1 MVYEETSG
9 LYYDYKS
16 GYYFDAERSLYY
28 DGRTGTYYSYNYET
42 KSYEVHS
49 QIEPNSCQT
58 KSKKK
63 GKKRKAENKE
73 GNLSKSEIFLDM
85 TCQSSLSVLK

>member
-28 DGRTGTYYSYNYET
+28 DGTSGIFYSYNYET

-49 QIEPNSCQT
+49 QISLADKGSKPL
-58 KSKKK
+58 KRKKK
-63 GKKRKAENKE
+63 DNG
-73 GNLSKSEIFLDM
+73 EIYLM
-85 TCQSSLSVLK
+85 SSG